1 MKSWLIRNKR
11 YAVAL
16 FVIIQAFLVASYF
29 LSKPDAPLLFS
40 RIISPTTIPSDT
52 EYLVAY
58 TEDPYSDVT
67 VAGRD
72 LFPLYDLLFSRFL
85 SFEKGYFQPDILRS
99 WSMLSS
105 EGEKQIWHLSIRDD
119 VFFHNGRPLTRE
131 DILYSLAIAQSRI
144 PALEK
149 SSFTFLDDYT
159 IEVTTSDPSL
169 IMTLSSFFIVPREHM
184 EGDMTGSGPF
194 MAIADRPDG
203 SDTRMVTLVPSAHQ
217 SLEKPRTTIE
227 VEIFSSPHRFIAR
240 AVEHMKQKHVM
251 TMTNIP
257 AEYAPTFRQYCFVD
271 ESYDLQPLFFLK
283 NRRSSVFDAHI
294 DSIVSYVLQTEKVSI
309 KNLVPNAFL
318 LTQFASPG
326 VQGYQPDIT
335 VFSSGGS
342 APETAYGTKLTAYAS
357 YDTLPILSFLAG
369 HLNAF
374 GISLDIIPVDESS
387 LQEAIRQHLGD
398 LYLVTYNYN
407 ERPTLASLYE
417 AIFSDNGVFFTGLP
431 GTETADRLIGEYHAA
446 TTIFNEEK
454 VIKNMVPELT
464 TDIGYPLFDRVRVN
478 AVCGEQS

>member
-16 FVIIQAFLVASYF
+16 FIVIQAFLVASYF
-29 LSKPDAPLLFS
+29 LEKPDVSLFFS
-40 RIISPTTIPSDT
+40 RIISPTALPLDT
-52 EYLVAY
+52 EYLAVY
-58 TEDPYSDVT
+58 TEDPYGDVIT
-67 VAGRD
+67 PNRD
-72 LFPLYDLLFSRFL
+72 LFPLHDFLFSRFI
-85 SFEKGYFQPDILRS
+85 SFKNGYFQPGILGS

-105 EGEKQIWHLSIRDD
+105 ERENQTWHLSIRDD
-119 VFFHNGRPLTRE
+119 VFFHNGRPLNPE
-131 DILYSLAIAQSRI
+131 DILYSLSVARLRI

-159 IEVTTSDPSL
+159 IEVVTSDPS
-169 IMTLSSFFIVPREHM
+169 IVMTLSSFFIVPKDHK

-194 MAIADRPDG
+194 MAIADRSDG
-203 SDTRMVTLVPSAHQ
+203 SDARIVTLVPAAHQ
-217 SLEKPRTTIE
+217 TLEKPRTTIE

-240 AVEHMKQKHVM
+240 AVEHMKQKHTM
-251 TMTNIP
+251 TMANIP

-271 ESYDLQPLFFLK
+271 ELYDLQPLFLLK
-283 NRRSSVFDAHI
+283 NRRSTVFDARI

-335 VFSSGGS
+335 VFSSKGS

-374 GISLDIIPVDESS
+374 GVSLNIIPVDESA
-387 LQEAIRQHLGD
+387 LQKAIRQHLGD
-398 LYLVTYNYN
+398 VYLVTYDYN
-407 ERPTLASLYE
+407 ERPTLASFYE
-417 AIFSDNGVFFTGLP
+417 AIFSDDGVLSTGLP
-431 GTETADRLIGEYHAA
+431 GTETADALIGEYHAA
-446 TTIFNEEK
+446 NTIFNEENVVK
-454 VIKNMVPELT
+454 KMVPELD

-478 AVCGEQS
+478 AVCGEQL